1 MTRRGSRPAGT
12 AVAVTLAVL
21 LGLLLGG
28 CDRPQARYAGISGTV
43 STRER
48 SGVDAVRGFRSP
60 RQYRPTALPVR
71 LRIPSIGVDT
81 GLLRLGRDG
90 DGAVEVPEGPH
101 KWDMAGWYA
110 GEGGTRPGD
119 RGSAVLLGH
128 VDSTSG
134 PAVFY
139 RLHELRPGDQVE
151 VVRADRTV
159 VRFTVD
165 GVEQYPK
172 SRFPTDD
179 VYYPTGTPKLRLVT
193 CGGSFDPVKRHYR
206 SNVIVFAS
214 LSR

>member
-1 MTRRGSRPAGT
+1 MTRRRSRPAGT

-21 LGLLLGG
+21 LGLLGG
-28 CDRPQARYAGISGTV
+28 CERPQARYAGIASTV
-43 STRER
+43 SAGER
-48 SGVDAVRGFRSP
+48 SGADAVRGFRSP
-60 RQYRPTALPVR
+60 RRYRPTAVPVR
-71 LRIPSIGVDT
+71 LQIPSIGVDT
-81 GLLRLGRDG
+81 GLQRLGRDG
-90 DGAVEVPEGPH
+90 HGAVDVPKGPH
-101 KWDMAGWYA
+101 QWEMAGWYA

-119 RGSAVLLGH
+119 PGSAVLLGH

-179 VYYPTGTPKLRLVT
+179 VYYPTFTPKLRLVT
-193 CGGSFDPVKRHYR
+193 CGGSFDPVIHHYR

>member
-1 MTRRGSRPAGT
+1 MTRRRSRPART
-12 AVAVTLAVL
+12 AVPVTLAVL
-21 LGLLLGG
+21 LGLLGG
-28 CDRPQARYAGISGTV
+28 CERPQARYAGIASTV
-43 STRER
+43 SAGER
-48 SGVDAVRGFRSP
+48 SGADAVRDFRSP
-60 RQYRPTALPVR
+60 RRYRPTAVPVR
-71 LRIPSIGVDT
+71 LQIPSIGVDT
-81 GLLRLGRDG
+81 GLQRLGRDG
-90 DGAVEVPEGPH
+90 HGAVEVPKGPH
-101 KWDMAGWYA
+101 QWDTAGWYA

-119 RGSAVLLGH
+119 PGSAVLLGH
-128 VDSTSG
+128 VDSASG

-139 RLHELRPGDQVE
+139 RLRELRPGDQVE

-179 VYYPTGTPKLRLVT
+179 VYYPTLTPKLRLVT
-193 CGGSFDPVKRHYR
+193 CGGSFDPMIHHYR

>member
-1 MTRRGSRPAGT
+1 MTRRRSRPAST

-21 LGLLLGG
+21 LGLLGG
-28 CDRPQARYAGISGTV
+28 CERPRARYAGIASTV
-43 STRER
+43 STRAQ
-48 SGVDAVRGFRSP
+48 SGADAVRDFRSP
-60 RQYRPTALPVR
+60 RRYRPTAVPVR
-71 LRIPSIGVDT
+71 LQIPSIGVDT
-81 GLLRLGRDG
+81 GLQRLGRDVH
-90 DGAVEVPEGPH
+90 GAVDVPKGRH

-119 RGSAVLLGH
+119 PGSAVLLGH

-139 RLHELRPGDQVE
+139 RLRELRPGDQVE

-159 VRFTVD
+159 ARFTVD
-165 GVEQYPK
+165 RVEQYPK
-172 SRFPTDD
+172 ARFPTDD
-179 VYYPTGTPKLRLVT
+179 VYYPTMTPKLRLVT
-193 CGGSFDPVKRHYR
+193 CGGSFDPLRGHYR